1 VGSFGLADWD
11 NKINERKEFFRLSI
25 EDIITAVQDIDE
37 DLQTCRSEVKFT
49 KIAEAAEFRK
59 TSAKEREDLE
69 KKFGH

>member
-1 VGSFGLADWD
+1 MGSFGLADWD